1 MASKNNHA
9 RRYALVICVWA
20 TIMGLTSGCI
30 GSSNS
35 TGSGGNGADPTT
47 SADTSNQAA
56 DGPEQAADQDSSTQ
70 LLALRKFPL
79 ESLSTSTVTIGDNTF
94 RVWLAISFDQTQE
107 GLMYVSQDRIADDQG
122 MLFVFDRDDF
132 RAFWMKNTITPLD
145 IAFIRSDGTI
155 VKIHT
160 MPRLTLQTFPSLT
173 PARFALE
180 VKAGAFAQLGIREG
194 DRVDIPADVFK
205 ASP

>member
-1 MASKNNHA
+1 MASRNCDA
-9 RRYALVICVWA
+9 RHYGLVICVWA
-20 TIMGLTSGCI
+20 TYMGLMGGCI
-30 GSSNS
+30 GSS
-35 TGSGGNGADPTT
+35 GSGSNDRDSTAAGD
-47 SADTSNQAA
+47 SSNQTGA
-56 DGPEQAADQDSSTQ
+56 GPEQASDQDSSSQ

-79 ESLSTSTVTIGDNTF
+79 ESLRTSNVTINDNTF
-94 RVWLAISFDQTQE
+94 RAWLAISSDQTQE
-107 GLMYVSQDRIADDQG
+107 GLMYVPTDRIADDQA

-132 RAFWMKNTITPLD
+132 RAFWMKNTIAPLD

-160 MPRLTLQTFPSLT
+160 MPRLTLQTFPSVT

-180 VKAGAFAQLGIREG
+180 VKAGTFAQLGIREG

>member
-56 DGPEQAADQDSSTQ
+56 GGPEQAADQDSSTQ
-70 LLALRKFPL
+70 LLALRKFPR
-79 ESLSTSTVTIGDNTF
+79 ESLSTSTVTIDDNTF

-132 RAFWMKNTITPLD
+132 RAFWMKNTHIDLA
-145 IAFIRSDGTI
+145 IAFVDEQFRIVEIRELIADSLDL
-155 VKIHT
+155 V
-160 MPRLTLQTFPSLT
+160 MPASPYRYAIETPSGWY
-173 PARFALE
+173 AERGI
-180 VKAGAFAQLGIREG
+180 KAGE
-194 DRVDIPADVFK
+194 RVRFLFELPDE
-205 ASP
+205 

>member
-1 MASKNNHA
+1 MASKNNRA
-9 RRYALVICVWA
+9 RRYGLVICVWA
-20 TIMGLTSGCI
+20 TIMGLTGGCI

-35 TGSGGNGADPTT
+35 TGSGGSGDD
-47 SADTSNQAA
+47 SAASGGSSNQAPA
-56 DGPEQAADQDSSTQ
+56 DPEQTADQGSSAQ

-79 ESLSTSTVTIGDNTF
+79 ESLRTSTVTINDNTF
-94 RVWLAISFDQTQE
+94 RAWLAISSDQTQE

-132 RAFWMKNTITPLD
+132 RSFWMKNTITPLD
-145 IAFIRSDGTI
+145 IAFIRSDGAI

-173 PARFALE
+173 PARFAFE
-180 VKAGAFAQLGIREG
+180 VKAGTFAQLGIREG

>member
-1 MASKNNHA
+1 MASKCSNA
-9 RRYALVICVWA
+9 QRCRLVICVWA
-20 TIMGLTSGCI
+20 TFMGLTSGCI

-35 TGSGGNGADPTT
+35 TGSDGN
-47 SADTSNQAA
+47 SADSASSGDVSNQA
-56 DGPEQAADQDSSTQ
+56 GSSEQASDQDSSTQ

-79 ESLSTSTVTIGDNTF
+79 ESLSTSAVTINDNTF
-94 RVWLAISFDQTQE
+94 RVWLAVSSDQTQE

-180 VKAGAFAQLGIREG
+180 VKAGTFGQLGIREG